1 MSSTVYNSQIACRVV
16 HVSTI
21 CTHIPYSEL
30 AGLFLIDPAAE
41 TLFDADPDPESH
53 SDLNKEQVESSN
65 EFKTPWSHYWYRQT
79 VPHLQSVHVSGS
91 LGFNRLG
98 IMVGLMSAVEIPE
111 LQKILSDNIIAI
123 RVSIDLSGM
132 GVEFMIYFVNV
143 EASSVP
149 TKAPFFCI

>member
-1 MSSTVYNSQIACRVV
+1 MSSTVYNSQNACRVV

-21 CTHIPYSEL
+21 CTCTPHSEL

-53 SDLNKEQVESSN
+53 SDLNREQVESSD

-111 LQKILSDNIIAI
+111 LKKILSDNIMAI
-123 RVSIDLSGM
+123 RVSIDLSVM
-132 GVEFMIYFVNV
+132 V
-143 EASSVP
+143 
-149 TKAPFFCI
+149 